1 MPIFDFTE
9 TLNDYSDSEISEN
22 SKYEFFVLS
31 FFVRSWESV
40 GVHGL
45 LERFLWSRSQ
55 LSF

>member
-45 LERFLWSRSQ
+45 LERFL
-55 LSF
+55 